1 MKYVYYYIS
10 LLVLL
15 CSATCRAQDTS
26 CVPSAASSKPI
37 TLLMVHF
44 GTTYDETR
52 LKTIDAINEKA
63 RAAFPDMTVSEAYSS
78 RVVMKKLGQRGIRK
92 DTPVDALLRLRG
104 KGCRNVIVQP
114 SYIIDG
120 IEMDRLRREVEQVR
134 PFFDSIR
141 VNTSLLYSVEDAEK
155 VCEVLVNRHAADAR
169 KREHVL
175 FIGHGTEGPA
185 TALYSQL
192 DYMLHAN
199 GHANYHVATIEG
211 YPTQATAIAKI
222 KAMKGRKVTLVPLLF
237 VAGDHANNDISVE
250 WKEALEKE
258 GLSVDVRLE
267 GVGEV
272 PEIQDLYI
280 EKIKTVRGK

>member
-10 LLVLL
+10 LFLVFL
-15 CSATCRAQDTS
+15 CSAPCWAQDT
-26 CVPSAASSKPI
+26 A
-37 TLLMVHF
+37 LLMVHF

-52 LKTIDAINEKA
+52 AKTIDAINEEAVK
-63 RAAFPDMTVSEAYSS
+63 AFPQLKVREAYTS
-78 RVVMKKLGQRGIRK
+78 RIVMKRLAQRGIKK
-92 DTPVDALLRLRG
+92 DTPIDALLKLRSEG
-104 KGCRNVIVQP
+104 IRTVKIQP

-120 IEMDRLRREVEQVR
+120 IEMDRLRKDVEQVR
-134 PFFDSIR
+134 PFFDSIWMS
-141 VNTSLLYSVEDAEK
+141 TPLLYTVEDAEK
-155 VCEVLVNRHAADAR
+155 VCEVLVNRHTADAR

-192 DYMLHAN
+192 DYMLRAG

-211 YPTQATAIAKI
+211 YPTQETALAQI
-222 KAMKGRKVTLVPLLF
+222 KAMKGKKVTLVPLLF

-258 GLSVDVRLE
+258 GLTVDVRLE
-267 GVGEV
+267 GLGEV

-280 EKIKTVRGK
+280 EKVKE

>member
-1 MKYVYYYIS
+1 

-15 CSATCRAQDTS
+15 CSVNCRAQDTS
-26 CVPSAASSKPI
+26 
-37 TLLMVHF
+37 LLMVHF

-52 LKTIDAINEKA
+52 QKTIDAINEKA
-63 RAAFPDMTVSEAYSS
+63 RTAFPQMKVSEAYTS
-78 RVVMKKLGQRGIRK
+78 RIVMNRLIKRGIKK
-92 DTPVDALLRLRG
+92 DTPIDALLRLRG
-104 KGCRNVIVQP
+104 EGFRRVIIQP
-114 SYIIDG
+114 SYVIDG
-120 IEMDRLRREVEQVR
+120 IEMDRLRKEVEQVR
-134 PFFDSIR
+134 PFFDSIS
-141 VNTSLLYSVEDAEK
+141 VGAPLLYSVEDAEK
-155 VCEVLVNRHAADAR
+155 VCEVLVNRHSADAK

-211 YPTQATAIAKI
+211 YPTQDTAVAQI
-222 KAMKGRKVTLVPLLF
+222 KAMKGRKVILVPLLF

-258 GLSVDVRLE
+258 GLTVDVRLE
-267 GVGEV
+267 GLGEV
-272 PEIQDLYI
+272 PEIQNLYI
-280 EKIKTVRGK
+280 EKIKEVGFARER